1 MKNSIDL
8 FPQFKKIDNKYK
20 SSNKIKNNSF
30 SLIKNTKLKYEFEN
44 CRKVKYN
51 SRKHIKLISLGYK
64 TISQLDNLGK
74 RRWSNYF
81 NDGGKVYI
89 ISHTTKFPI
98 YKRIIFDRKVRNYIG
113 RNIPLPLKPKQIRRE
128 YIRGGKNGKVFGF
141 EFYLISDM
149 KLMPKHRMILLLK
162 SENYISQI
170 IEEHSKYSLDN
181 SICNISFLDSN
192 DSDLELLENWNKFF
206 VMYGYRFNDFEEK
219 WFKMFGGGFS
229 ENDIDDSDKVVLI
242 PNQLFNKE
250 MFKYNLSDF
259 G

>member
-1 MKNSIDL
+1 MKRNLNNSPHLGKINTQYKNNRKLNNKSFSSIKNS
-8 FPQFKKIDNKYK
+8 Q
-20 SSNKIKNNSF
+20 
-30 SLIKNTKLKYEFEN
+30 LKYEFEN
-44 CRKVKYN
+44 CQKVKYN
-51 SRKHIKLISLGYK
+51 SRKHIRLTSLGYK

-89 ISHTTKFPI
+89 ISHTTKLPI

-128 YIRGGKNGKVFGF
+128 YVKGGKNGKLLGFG
-141 EFYLISDM
+141 FYLISDM
-149 KLMPKHRMILLLK
+149 KLMPKHRRTLLLK

-170 IEEHSKYSLDN
+170 IEEHSKFNLDN

-192 DSDLELLENWNKFF
+192 DSDLELLDNWNKFF
-206 VMYGYRFNDFEEK
+206 VMYGYRFNDFEDK

-229 ENDIDDSDKVVLI
+229 ENEINQSDKVVFI
-242 PNQLFNKE
+242 PNNLFKNEQL
-250 MFKYNLSDF
+250 KYNLSDF

>member
-1 MKNSIDL
+1 MKTIINY
-8 FPQFKKIDNKYK
+8 FENNNKFKNKGK
-20 SSNKIKNNSF
+20 KFKNKGFEKVNN
-30 SLIKNTKLKYEFEN
+30 NELKYEFEN
-44 CRKVKYN
+44 CQKVKYN
-51 SRKHIKLISLGYK
+51 SRKHIRLTSLGYK

-89 ISHTTKFPI
+89 ISHTTKLPI

-113 RNIPLPLKPKQIRRE
+113 RNIALPLKPKQIRRE

-149 KLMPKHRMILLLK
+149 KLMPKHRMNLLLK

-170 IEEHSKYSLDN
+170 IEEHSEYSLDN

-192 DSDLELLENWNKFF
+192 DSDIELLENWNKFF